1 MWYGE
6 RTEFDES
13 QIGVKR
19 IRHPNNGFELLQ
31 GNAVF
36 SGKIVFKTGCV
47 FSVNDGIKI
56 KSFHK
61 YLLS

>member
-1 MWYGE
+1 MPVSESIGDAVRHFKIHVGNPKGE
-6 RTEFDES
+6 CIF
-13 QIGVKR
+13 G
-19 IRHPNNGFELLQ
+19 H
-31 GNAVF
+31 AVF
-36 SGKIVFKTGCV
+36 SGEIVFKTGCV